1 MPDCQM
7 CWNEWPTLTETP
19 FPELAGIAVCRNC
32 SRSMKQMTAFCRN
45 HGLVLISVSA
55 EGATPQVGPNS
66 DPVTAEPSN
75 AAASG
80 DEPPQPPRKKA
91 AGKA

>member
-19 FPELAGIAVCRNC
+19 FPELAGIQVCRNC
-32 SRSMKQMTAFCRN
+32 GRSMKQMVAFCRN
-45 HGLVLISVSA
+45 HGLTLISA
-55 EGATPQVGPNS
+55 AQVGLNS
-66 DPVTAEPSN
+66 DPVTAEVDT

-80 DEPPQPPRKKA
+80 DEPPQPPRKKP